1 METRTLGSAGPQTS
15 ALGLGCWSFSH
26 SYGRADESESI
37 ATIHRALD
45 LGCDLLDTADEYG
58 AGQNEAL
65 VGRALAGRR
74 DQAILATKFG
84 FVHGADGKV
93 TGRDASPAHVLAACE
108 ASLRRLATDRIDL
121 YYLHRVDPAVPIE
134 DTVGAMAALVAQGKV
149 LHLGLSEASPDIIR
163 RAHKIHPIAAVQSEY
178 SLWTRDPERE
188 VIPLCR
194 ELGIAFVA
202 FSPLGRGFFTGR
214 FRREQLHD
222 EDFRRGMPRF
232 ESKNFVRNLE
242 RFAGIE
248 HLARE
253 KRCTP
258 SQLALAWLLARGD
271 HVFAIPGTRRIAHLE
286 ENLAALDV
294 PLSPAHL
301 QSIEAAVPPGS
312 FAGDRYAPGSLFKPD
327 AS

>member
-1 METRTLGSAGPQTS
+1 MKQRQLGSVGPPTL

-45 LGCDLLDTADEYG
+45 LGCNLLDTADEYG
-58 AGQNEAL
+58 AGENEIL

-74 DQAILATKFG
+74 DRAILATKFG
-84 FVHGADGKV
+84 FVHGADGKIS
-93 TGRDASPAHVLAACE
+93 GRNARPAHIRAACE

-134 DTVGAMAALVAQGKV
+134 DTVGAMAQLVAEGKV
-149 LHLGLSEASPDIIR
+149 RHLGLSEAPPEIIR
-163 RAHKIHPIAAVQSEY
+163 RAHAVHPIVALQSEY

-214 FRREQLHD
+214 LRTEALANG
-222 EDFRRGMPRF
+222 DFRSQMPRF
-232 ESKNFVRNLE
+232 EQRNLARNLE
-242 RFAGIE
+242 QVRTIE
-248 HLARE
+248 SIARE
-253 KRCTP
+253 KHCSA
-258 SQLALAWLLARGD
+258 SQLALAWVLARGE

-286 ENLAALDV
+286 ENLAALHV
-294 PLSPAHL
+294 VLSPADVRR
-301 QSIEAAVPPGS
+301 IEVAAPPDS
-312 FAGDRYAPGSLFKPD
+312 FAGDRYPAGSLFKPD
-327 AS
+327 A